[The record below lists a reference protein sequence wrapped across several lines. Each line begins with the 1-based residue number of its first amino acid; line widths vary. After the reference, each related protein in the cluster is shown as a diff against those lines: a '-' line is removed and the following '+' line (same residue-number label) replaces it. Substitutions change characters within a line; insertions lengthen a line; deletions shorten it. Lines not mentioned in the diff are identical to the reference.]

1 MKRKLIFILILT
13 ITVIGFFAYSQSDKP
28 LDKSVAIDKII
39 VEKGKRKLNL
49 YSSDKLIKTYS
60 VSLGRNPKGDKEF
73 EGDKK
78 TPEGRYFINDK
89 NPNSGY
95 YKNLG
100 ISYPNNQDIEQAE
113 KLGKK
118 PGGQI
123 KIHGLKNGLGWIGKT
138 HLLMDWTAGCIALTN
153 NEIDELY
160 EVIKVGT
167 PIEIRP

>member
-1 MKRKLIFILILT
+1 MKRILIFILIL
-13 ITVIGFFAYSQSDKP
+13 IIAVIGFFVYSPSHKP
-28 LDKSVAIDKII
+28 LDKSIAIDKII
-39 VEKGKRKLNL
+39 VEKSKRRLSL
-49 YSSDKLIKTYS
+49 YSNDQLIKTYKI
-60 VSLGRNPKGDKEF
+60 SLGRNPKGDKEF

-78 TPEGRYFINDK
+78 TPEGQYVINDK

-100 ISYPNNQDIEQAE
+100 ISYPNKHDIEQAE

-123 KIHGLKNGLGWIGKT
+123 KIHGLKNGLRWVGKV

-153 NEIDELY
+153 KDIDELY
-160 EVIKVGT
+160 DVVKIGT
-167 PIEIRP
+167 PIEIKP